1 MPYSLPKQIKRPSG
15 SVMNIFKNSARKNK
29 RLTELF
35 YITHVDNI
43 ASILKRGIYSHA
55 RIHTEGIKFTHV
67 YNEEIIEKR
76 KELRAPNGQSLWNF
90 TNLYFNPRNP
100 MLYRLKCDSFLK
112 DIAILGVSA
121 EILDRPD
128 IYVTTGNAAHSQ
140 SEILPIIDAR
150 KNLRQI
156 IKETD
161 REYWGEADGSKRKIM
176 AECLVPDIV
185 PPDQIK
191 TIYVANYD
199 TLYKIKET
207 TQFTA
212 FIRQPDMFFQ
222 PYKKI
227 DLTPRLSLL
236 EGDMFFSRMQTLTVS
251 VNVVRIMGKG
261 VASRAK
267 YQFPDVYVKYQD
279 ACRRG
284 QLKMGKPY
292 LYKRES
298 SADYELADEPTTL
311 SKANAETWFLLFA
324 TKRHWREPADIHGIE
339 KGLQWLQENYKKNG
353 IKELALP
360 ALGCGLGGLQW
371 KEVGP
376 LLCKYLST
384 LDIPVAIYLPAER
397 ETPEEYLTKEFLL
410 PHHK

>member
-76 KELRAPNGQSLWNF
+76 KELKAPNGQSLWNF